1 MFGRD
6 LKADRGARK
15 LYSREKRQLQVRCA
29 QTEAAGLGRLDAADQ
44 VWLARELV
52 GLCLVPRWK
61 SEQNQEAV
69 SY

>member
-29 QTEAAGLGRLDAADQ
+29 QTRASELGRLEAADQ
-44 VWLARELV
+44 
-52 GLCLVPRWK
+52 P
-61 SEQNQEAV
+61 
-69 SY
+69 